1 MWVGVLLLLSPLM
14 IFAQAAFFPVSTP
27 VPAGADAPG
36 RAIATMV
43 RGIISFTRWPAQPD
57 PMQFCLLGPTRMT
70 DGDLDTLS
78 AGGRGVRVT
87 RVPEGAASVPASCD
101 TLYLGTVLIAAWLV
115 AAASGPAAF
124 DTAQWIA
131 GSILGRL
138 VLFLY
143 SFSLMHHMVG
153 GLRHFVWD
161 MGKGYE
167 PQTRMAMA
175 KFTLVIST
183 ALTVLIWI
191 VVLATR

>member
-14 IFAQAAFFPVSTP
+14 IFAKAACFPVSTP

-101 TLYLGTVLIAAWLV
+101 TLYLGTVPPQRLSRLIAQGHERPLLTIAEED
-115 AAASGPAAF
+115 AACRGGTMFCLHVRRSDISFELNLDAVSRSGVTVDPRV
-124 DTAQWIA
+124 
-131 GSILGRL
+131 LRL
-138 VLFLY
+138 
-143 SFSLMHHMVG
+143 SSG
-153 GLRHFVWD
+153 
-161 MGKGYE
+161 
-167 PQTRMAMA
+167 
-175 KFTLVIST
+175 
-183 ALTVLIWI
+183 
-191 VVLATR
+191 ATR